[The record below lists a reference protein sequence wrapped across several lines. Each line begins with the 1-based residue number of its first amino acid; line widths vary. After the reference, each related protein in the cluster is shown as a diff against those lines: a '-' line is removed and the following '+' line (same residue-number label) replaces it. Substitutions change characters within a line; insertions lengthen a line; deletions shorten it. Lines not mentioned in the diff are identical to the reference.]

1 MVFTLALA
9 IPKPAHSDFWNDLD
23 QELGQRQAAGLKR
36 QLALSL
42 AESPRTIL
50 RDGRSLVHFG
60 SNDYLAIAW
69 HPEVREAFATA
80 AGQPRVGSAA
90 SPLISGAGSS
100 YHTLVE
106 VLARWEQTQNAMV
119 FSSGYAANIGTIAAL
134 ATREDAIL
142 SDALNH
148 ACLID
153 GCRLSRATVH
163 IYPHA
168 DMNALEQLLRQGRHA
183 ARRCFVV
190 TDTVFSMDGDIAP
203 VHAIQDLCQRYH
215 AIAIADE
222 AHASGVLGEQGRGV
236 ACGQGIDPSFWIRTG
251 TLSKA
256 IGCSGGFVSGPD
268 VLIQWL
274 SQYARSWIYSTAP
287 PPAVLSAAARG
298 VELLRE
304 MDTVRQTLARRSLS
318 LREGLRAL
326 GFKTREDATPIVP
339 IYFQHP
345 DEVLS
350 ISSHLA
356 ERGYYIPAIRPP
368 TVPRGTALL
377 RVSLTAAH
385 TDGDI
390 QGLLESFKKL

>member
-1 MVFTLALA
+1 MVSIVPLSIT
-9 IPKPAHSDFWNDLD
+9 KPAHPDFWNDLA
-23 QELGQRQAAGLKR
+23 QELGQRQAAGLR
-36 QLALSL
+36 RHLALSL
-42 AESPRTIL
+42 PESPRTIR

-60 SNDYLAIAW
+60 SNDYLSLAW
-69 HPEVREAFATA
+69 HPEVQRAFETA
-80 AGQPRVGSAA
+80 ASQSRVGSAA

-106 VLARWEQTQNAMV
+106 ILARWKQSQNAMV

-134 ATREDAIL
+134 ATREDVIL
-142 SDALNH
+142 SDELNH

-168 DMNALEQLLRQGRHA
+168 DMNALEQLLRQQRHA
-183 ARRCFVV
+183 YRRCFVV

-203 VHAIQDLCQRYH
+203 VHAIQDLCRQYH
-215 AIAIADE
+215 AMAIADE

-236 ACGQGIDPSFWIRTG
+236 ACGQGIDPSLWIRTG

-268 VLIQWL
+268 VLIQGL
-274 SQYARSWIYSTAP
+274 SQSARSWIYSTAP

-298 VELLRE
+298 VELLCE
-304 MDTVRQTLARRSLS
+304 MDTVRQTLARRSLT
-318 LREGLRAL
+318 LREGLTAL
-326 GFKTREDATPIVP
+326 GFKTRADTTPIVP

-350 ISSHLA
+350 ISKYLA

-385 TDGDI
+385 TDEDI
-390 QGLLESFKKL
+390 QGLLESLKKL